1 MQAKTTRARRAVLQL
16 DVVCR
21 NDMRKHGFQQ
31 VCSEETSRAIGRSD
45 EVKLCV
51 EDEEMKTTYHACPKG
66 RYSVAV
72 EAS

>member
-1 MQAKTTRARRAVLQL
+1 MQAKATRARRAVLQL

-45 EVKLCV
+45 EVKLSV
-51 EDEEMKTTYHACPKG
+51 DKGNESHIPRVPKG
-66 RYSVAV
+66 
-72 EAS
+72 